1 METKNSFI
9 KRVLALAMCSVMV
22 LSLASCTGDRGESSS
37 PSGDSSISN
46 PITEP
51 SSADPVEPEQGI
63 LDKLNTA
70 YDTNNDVVGWLTV
83 PGTEI
88 DEPVVQGVDNKVYE
102 RADWTGTGVYN
113 WYGCYYA
120 DAGNSFGNRNDMSR
134 NTIIYGHNMHNVTD
148 GPKDTLKF
156 GALQKFVDFNGDG
169 TIFGDDVATANDFS
183 FAEKNPVIYFSTTD
197 DEMVWVIYAVYFTDL
212 DFQYHLENPDDATFE
227 AMIKEA
233 KDRSRLDY
241 DVDVTKIDRILTLS
255 TCAYKYGVDKRD
267 LRLVVQA
274 RLLRPGE
281 TIPTTAKVSRN
292 SDVKEPAQHA
302 TTPVA
307 G

>member
-1 METKNSFI
+1 METKNSLI
-9 KRVLALAMCSVMV
+9 KRLIALAMCGVMV
-22 LSLASCTGDRGESSS
+22 LSLASCSGDRGSSS
-37 PSGDSSISN
+37 EESSISN

-51 SSADPVEPEQGI
+51 SSADPVEPDQTI
-63 LDKLNTA
+63 LDELNTA
-70 YDTNNDVVGWLTV
+70 YATNNDVVGWLTV

-88 DEPVVQGVDNKVYE
+88 DDPVVQGVDNKVYE
-102 RADWTGTGVYN
+102 RADWTSTSVYN

-120 DAGNSFGNRNDMSR
+120 DAGNTFGNRNDLSR
-134 NTIIYGHNMHNVTD
+134 NTVIYGHNMHNVTD

-156 GALQKFVDFNGDG
+156 GALQKFVDFNDDG
-169 TIFGDDVATANDFS
+169 TIFGDDVATANNFS
-183 FAEKNPVIYFSTTD
+183 FAEQNPVIYFSTTD

-212 DFQYHLENPDDATFE
+212 SFQYHLENPDDATFE
-227 AMIKEA
+227 SMIAEA

-241 DVDVTKIDRILTLS
+241 DVDVNKTDKILTLS

-281 TIPTTAKVSRN
+281 EIPTTAKVTKN
-292 SDVKEPAQHA
+292 NDVKEPAQHA